1 MKSLEDWRKNYFR
14 GWDHQLFLW
23 RYSLTVVLLKNI
35 VKIILTTCNIILC
48 TTLYVHKRKHQTLVA
63 STSITSQMLSTSE
76 RERVREAYIGL
87 FISFH
92 PSSSH
97 QLLVRLHTLCCNGNK
112 LKLIPSYLP
121 PTNLM
126 HFWLPRISAIQLFI
140 KRCKFLWWWQVGT
153 PKTHR
158 RFLARDKGT
167 YGPMPRRTP
176 KGLLGM
182 PFNTTVSLTISYGG
196 AISS

>member
-1 MKSLEDWRKNYFR
+1 M
-14 GWDHQLFLW
+14 
-23 RYSLTVVLLKNI
+23 
-35 VKIILTTCNIILC
+35 
-48 TTLYVHKRKHQTLVA
+48 LYVHKRKHQTLVA
-63 STSITSQMLSTSE
+63 STSITSQMLSTSHTE
-76 RERVREAYIGL
+76 REREREGSIYKVIYFL
-87 FISFH
+87 PPFH

-126 HFWLPRISAIQLFI
+126 HFWLPRISATQLFI

-167 YGPMPRRTP
+167 YGPMPRGTP

-196 AISS
+196 SISS